1 MNLNKISKKNMINAL
16 LIIIVVILILKFLK
30 KEFFNIGGQES
41 GLENGES
48 TNSQKSLSTRKT
60 TPI

>member
-1 MNLNKISKKNMINAL
+1 MNLNKISKKNMINGL

-30 KEFFNIGGQES
+30 KEFFNIGGQQV
-41 GLENGES
+41 ENGES
-48 TNSQKSLSTRKT
+48 TNNQKSLSTRNT

>member
-30 KEFFNIGGQES
+30 KEFFNIGGQV
-41 GLENGES
+41 ENGES
-48 TNSQKSLSTRKT
+48 TNSQKSLSTRNT